1 MTHFTP
7 ERRSLGI
14 ARLVVLGLLVLGL
27 VSVSGIT
34 RAQEPYVGVSFGGTI
49 LSGTL
54 SVPIGVHVGAN
65 DVMAGLAGFG
75 IRGDVAYNLTYRD
88 FEVGISAIL
97 SLDEMLAQAGDVSLY
112 AGAGAKILVGGSG
125 PQFESLRAANPA
137 LAQQTLFG
145 LGLLFGGEFPI
156 DEQFGVF
163 VEGFGNFYFNAPNR
177 LGIGAG
183 MRFRL

>member
-7 ERRSLGI
+7 ERRGLGI

-34 RAQEPYVGVSFGGTI
+34 RAQEPYVGVSLGGTI
-49 LSGTL
+49 LSGQL
-54 SVPIGVHVGAN
+54 SVPIGGHVGAN
-65 DVMAGLAGFG
+65 DVMAGFG
-75 IRGDVAYNLTYRD
+75 IRGDVAYNLTHRD
-88 FEVGISAIL
+88 FELGISAIL

-112 AGAGAKILVGGSG
+112 AGAGAKILAGGSG
-125 PQFESLRAANPA
+125 
-137 LAQQTLFG
+137 AQQARFG

-183 MRFRL
+183 VRFRL

>member
-7 ERRSLGI
+7 ERRGLGI

-34 RAQEPYVGVSFGGTI
+34 RAQEPYVGVSVGGAI
-49 LSGTL
+49 LSGEL
-54 SVPIGVHVGAN
+54 SVPIGGHVGAN

-75 IRGDVAYNLTYRD
+75 IRGDVAYNLTHRD

-112 AGAGAKILVGGSG
+112 AGAGAKILAGGSG
-125 PQFESLRAANPA
+125 E
-137 LAQQTLFG
+137 QQTLFG

-163 VEGFGNFYFNAPNR
+163 VEGFGNFYFNAQNR

-183 MRFRL
+183 VRFRL

>member
-7 ERRSLGI
+7 ERRGLGM
-14 ARLVVLGLLVLGL
+14 ARLVVVGLLVLGL
-27 VSVSGIT
+27 VSISGIT
-34 RAQEPYVGVSFGGTI
+34 RAQEPYVGVSLGGTI

-54 SVPIGVHVGAN
+54 SVPIGGHIGVN
-65 DVMAGLAGFG
+65 DIMAGLAGFG

-125 PQFESLRAANPA
+125 PQFAALRAANPA
-137 LAQQTLFG
+137 LARTLFG

-156 DEQFGVF
+156 DEQFSVF
-163 VEGFGNFYFNAPNR
+163 VEGFGNFYFGAMNR

-183 MRFRL
+183 VRFRL